1 MTAMGRD
8 MERDGGR
15 TSFPFVGIWREKKR
29 QADWRMHKEMEAMN
43 AAATAQHQQ
52 PHRKK
57 SSHIGDGIDVTM
69 IRRFISLLEFVWR
82 RRLLLHLPA
91 AFMPLAATCHV
102 RQQ

>member
-1 MTAMGRD
+1 
-8 MERDGGR
+8 
-15 TSFPFVGIWREKKR
+15 
-29 QADWRMHKEMEAMN
+29 
-43 AAATAQHQQ
+43 
-52 PHRKK
+52 
-57 SSHIGDGIDVTM
+57 M